1 MTLNELLKMFENRKQ
16 YEATDQLELLTM
28 AKKLYISNE
37 ISYQDYKKLV
47 KEINETEDTAIT
59 N

>member
-1 MTLNELLKMFENRKQ
+1 MTLNELLKMFESRKQ

-37 ISYQDYKKLV
+37 ITYQDYKNLV
-47 KEINETEDTAIT
+47 KEINVSEDSAIT